1 MGKLIQWLE
10 DVGEN
15 RNRQWGKIDWVKKR
29 ASEEENKERERERE
43 SKGKCE
49 RERVWGKVRERV
61 KGKVRVEGESSWAP
75 RREHGLDCAWLWSS
89 SQTFQDV

>member
-1 MGKLIQWLE
+1 MGKLMQWLE

-29 ASEEENKERERERE
+29 ASEGENKERE
-43 SKGKCE
+43 
-49 RERVWGKVRERV
+49 RERV